1 MTRLIRSAYS
11 LLAAGAALALA
22 ACGAPQTAPADDAA
36 APEAAQAGAVNIYT
50 ARHYASDYAVYD
62 AFTEATGI
70 QVNYIEASGD
80 LLIERVRLD
89 AERSPADIVIT
100 VDAGRLWRA
109 EQADLFQPAPELN
122 AVLEGVPANL
132 RHPDGAW
139 FGFSSRVRGVAYA
152 PDRVDAGEITD
163 FTDLADPRWLGRICV
178 RSSNNVYNQSHL
190 AALIN
195 TTDVETAESW
205 AAGVVANLARVPQG
219 GDTDQIRAVAAGEC
233 DLAIVNHYYVA
244 RLKRAEDPAD
254 RAVGDAVGFIMP
266 PLAGAGSHVNI
277 SGAGL
282 AANAPNRENAIAFLT
297 FLLTDGQRFFPELTN
312 EYPAVAGAAYD
323 NPVLDSFSDVEAD
336 PVNVNALGANAGEAQ
351 RIFDRVGWP

>member
-1 MTRLIRSAYS
+1 MTRS
-11 LLAAGAALALA
+11 LRTHFTFLAAAAALTLA
-22 ACGAPQTAPADDAA
+22 ACGAPDAA
-36 APEAAQAGAVNIYT
+36 PDGEAATPESVDAGVVNIYT
-50 ARHYASDYAVYD
+50 ARYYASDYAVYD

-70 QVNYIEASGD
+70 EVNYIEAGGD

-109 EQADLFQPAPELN
+109 EQAGLFQAAPELN
-122 AVLEGVPANL
+122 DVLEGVPANL

-139 FGFSSRVRGVAYA
+139 FGFSTRVRGVAYA
-152 PDRVDAGEITD
+152 PDRVDASEITD
-163 FTDLADPRWLGRICV
+163 FADLADPRWQGRICV
-178 RSSNNVYNQSHL
+178 RSSSNVYNQSHL

-195 TTDVETAESW
+195 TTDVETAEAW
-205 AAGVVANLARVPQG
+205 AAGIVANLARAPQG

-233 DLAIVNHYYVA
+233 DLAIVNHYYVG
-244 RLKRAEDPAD
+244 RLKRADDPAD
-254 RAVGDAVGFIMP
+254 RAVGDAVDFIMP

-297 FLLTDGQRFFPELTN
+297 YLLTDGQRFFPELTN
-312 EYPAVAGAAYD
+312 EYPAVTSANYD
-323 NPVLDSFSDVEAD
+323 NAVLDSFGEINAD
-336 PVNVNALGANAGEAQ
+336 PVNVNALGENAGEAQ